1 MKHRSLLFLIPL
13 IALFACNRN
22 RMTITGVVE
31 EGARTKISLERL
43 DVSRTTVIDTVLTGR
58 DGSFTFTTRIDEP
71 QLMLLRNDRG
81 EILNLLPFPG
91 DRISVTTTYGTF
103 GTRYRVDGSPES
115 EKIRSLV
122 EHLHH
127 TRTTID
133 SLVMVADSVSGPDD
147 PRLALARTAFRQALV
162 DQKRYTIRFIV
173 ENMKSLSSIYA
184 LYQKFDDENFILAE
198 ENDLQYYKVVAD
210 SLEAVYPGTS
220 LVTSLRRD
228 IEQREALYQGQMH
241 MDKLL
246 GMAEETGLPGLSIP
260 DRDGNEIAL
269 SDLKGKVVLV
279 IFWASGN
286 EESVRT
292 LISLQSIYDR
302 YRDRGFEIYA
312 VSLDNE
318 KVLWMNAIDFNEF
331 DWINVSE
338 LAYPESKADMLY
350 NVKRLPAGFLVS
362 REGDIVARDLYGKTL
377 ETWLDNLL

>member
-22 RMTITGVVE
+22 RVTITGVVE

-71 QLMLLRNDRG
+71 HLMLLRNDNG

-91 DRISVTTTYGTF
+91 DRISVTTTCGTF
-103 GTRYRVDGSPES
+103 GTGYRVGGSPES

-133 SLVMVADSVSGPDD
+133 SLVTVADSVSCPDD

-198 ENDLQYYKVVAD
+198 ESDLQYYK
-210 SLEAVYPGTS
+210 
-220 LVTSLRRD
+220 
-228 IEQREALYQGQMH
+228 
-241 MDKLL
+241 
-246 GMAEETGLPGLSIP
+246 
-260 DRDGNEIAL
+260 
-269 SDLKGKVVLV
+269 
-279 IFWASGN
+279 
-286 EESVRT
+286 
-292 LISLQSIYDR
+292 
-302 YRDRGFEIYA
+302 
-312 VSLDNE
+312 
-318 KVLWMNAIDFNEF
+318 
-331 DWINVSE
+331 
-338 LAYPESKADMLY
+338 
-350 NVKRLPAGFLVS
+350 
-362 REGDIVARDLYGKTL
+362 
-377 ETWLDNLL
+377 